1 MEIILGR
8 CKNVYVYVFKRT
20 EIRHHD
26 RIRSAR
32 PGPTFALPSGGFWNH
47 FVERIEVIAALSCSN
62 SRAKKPS
69 RRDRGGYEVAHDGD
83 PGLRPS
89 RTVVDKELGA
99 GERPFEDL
107 VGDPEQREGGPAHG
121 EALGLPLEILF
132 PGVLSGVPR
141 EGLPLHLPVMVG
153 FRMGRSGA
161 HEPPDLFEGSVVHTP
176 FVADEDHGCLHWSGQ
191 ISLMG
196 VGFAFRCSKRARR
209 ASLPC
214 SSFGWSPEFRGSVRS
229 RPE

>member
-69 RRDRGGYEVAHDGD
+69 TAASSRAGGI
-83 PGLRPS
+83 
-89 RTVVDKELGA
+89 
-99 GERPFEDL
+99 
-107 VGDPEQREGGPAHG
+107 VGDTKSPTMVTRV
-121 EALGLPLEILF
+121 F
-132 PGVLSGVPR
+132 VPR
-141 EGLPLHLPVMVG
+141 
-153 FRMGRSGA
+153 GR
-161 HEPPDLFEGSVVHTP
+161 
-176 FVADEDHGCLHWSGQ
+176 
-191 ISLMG
+191 
-196 VGFAFRCSKRARR
+196 
-209 ASLPC
+209 
-214 SSFGWSPEFRGSVRS
+214 
-229 RPE
+229 